1 MAKRQSNRIQQ
12 ERLKSVVNVSVVPL
26 ETIERKI
33 YLIRNRKV
41 LLDQDLAELYDVKP
55 KALIQAVKRNLD
67 RFPDDFM
74 FQLTSDEAAAMRSQS
89 VTASK
94 RNIRYLP
101 YAFTQEGVAM
111 LSGVLRSKRAVQA
124 NIAIMRTFVRLHEFL
139 GTYKDVADKLENMG
153 KRYDS
158 QFKVVFD
165 AIHQL
170 MKQASVPPR
179 RRIGFKSED

>member
-1 MAKRQSNRIQQ
+1 
-12 ERLKSVVNVSVVPL
+12 VNVSVVPL

-74 FQLTSDEAAAMRSQS
+74 FQLTSDEAEAMRSQS

-139 GTYKDVADKLENMG
+139 SKYKEVADKLANMEN
-153 KRYDS
+153 KYDA
-158 QFKVVFD
+158 QFRVVFETID
-165 AIHQL
+165 RL
-170 MKQASVPPR
+170 TKQHVVPKH
-179 RRIGFKSED
+179 RRIGFKSGE

>member
-55 KALIQAVKRNLD
+55 KALVQAVKRNLD

-74 FQLTSDEAAAMRSQS
+74 FQLTSDDAVTICDRIETKHSVSPLCIHSRGRCHAIRSPS
-89 VTASK
+89 
-94 RNIRYLP
+94 
-101 YAFTQEGVAM
+101 
-111 LSGVLRSKRAVQA
+111 
-124 NIAIMRTFVRLHEFL
+124 
-139 GTYKDVADKLENMG
+139 
-153 KRYDS
+153 
-158 QFKVVFD
+158 
-165 AIHQL
+165 
-170 MKQASVPPR
+170 KQAGGSGEHR
-179 RRIGFKSED
+179 DHENLRQTA

>member
-1 MAKRQSNRIQQ
+1 M
-12 ERLKSVVNVSVVPL
+12 NVSVVPL
-26 ETIERKI
+26 EIIERKI
-33 YLIRNRKV
+33 YLIRNSKV

-74 FQLTSDEAAAMRSQS
+74 FQLTRYEAAAMRSQS

-101 YAFTQEGVAM
+101 YAFTQEG
-111 LSGVLRSKRAVQA
+111 
-124 NIAIMRTFVRLHEFL
+124 
-139 GTYKDVADKLENMG
+139 ENME
-153 KRYDS
+153 KKYDA

-165 AIHQL
+165 VIRQL
-170 MKQASVPPR
+170 TKQASVPRR
-179 RRIGFKSED
+179 RRIGFNAEE